1 MLTLEHQKTDIGT
14 SPDPPRK
21 PLYKPS
27 NEPTDRKPLNN
38 RKTMDKTTIG
48 QNAGILWHLLANNR
62 LWKIEELQLARE
74 DKVDFGH
81 DGNNGHTT
89 VCLLTEIYY

>member
-1 MLTLEHQKTDIGT
+1 
-14 SPDPPRK
+14 
-21 PLYKPS
+21 
-27 NEPTDRKPLNN
+27 
-38 RKTMDKTTIG
+38 MDKTTIG

-62 LWKIEELQLARE
+62 LWKIEELQLAAGLNTPDFFAALGWLARE